1 MSIEAEL
8 AELDRPV
15 SADHPCGQDLE
26 DTQLLA
32 SFDTFRLFG
41 QSVPLPPE
49 TDWREIKV
57 KSLEAIQKS
66 KDLRLL
72 GHFAAA
78 ALRID
83 GWAGYFGSVGVAAR
97 WIKTYW
103 ADVYPHVDE
112 DAILRKNALNCLSD
126 LMAVLDGVR
135 RMPIVKNQQL
145 GSISLRD
152 VDLATGEMAPTET
165 DTAPANAAQV
175 AAVFAAATLEELQDL
190 KARIETGTADLKAID
205 AAMVAFGGV
214 QASPNFDLL
223 LKMLA
228 RVDTLLGDQLVAR
241 GIAQTAN
248 PDAKGGGSDAPGSQP
263 TAVGAIKSRQDALR
277 ALDAVALF
285 FRQTEPSSPIPMF
298 LDRAKRLIGKDFLEI
313 LADIAPDGLATA
325 RSAGGLLE

>member
-8 AELDRPV
+8 AELDQPV

-32 SFDTFRLFG
+32 SFDVYRLFG
-41 QSVPLPPE
+41 RLVPFPSE

-83 GWAGYFGSVGVAAR
+83 GWAGVFGSVGVAAK
-97 WIKTYW
+97 WLKTYW

-112 DAILRKNALNCLSD
+112 DAILRKNALNCLAD
-126 LMAVLDGVR
+126 RMAILDGLR
-135 RMPIVKNQQL
+135 RTPIVKNPQL
-145 GSISLRD
+145 GPISLRD
-152 VDLATGEMAPTET
+152 VDLATGEIAPTEK

-175 AAVFAAATLEELQDL
+175 AAVFAAAKLEDLREL
-190 KARIETGTADLKAID
+190 KARVETGTADLKAID

-214 QASPNFDLL
+214 QASPDFADL
-223 LKMLA
+223 LKMLV
-228 RVDTLLGDQLVAR
+228 RIDKLVGDQLQAR
-241 GIAQTAN
+241 GEAQTAN
-248 PDAKGGGSDAPGSQP
+248 PGAEAGVGDAPGSPP
-263 TAVGAIKSRQDALR
+263 TAVGAIRSRQDALR

-298 LDRAKRLIGKDFLEI
+298 LERAKRLIGKDFLEI

>member
-1 MSIEAEL
+1 MSIEAEFT
-8 AELDRPV
+8 ELDRPV

-41 QSVPLPPE
+41 QLVPLPPE

-57 KSLEAIQKS
+57 KSLEALQKS

-83 GWAGYFGSVGVAAR
+83 GWTGFFGSVGVAAR

-103 ADVYPHVDE
+103 ADLYPHVDE

-126 LMAVLDGVR
+126 LMAVLDGLR
-135 RMPIVKNQQL
+135 RTPIVKNQQL
-145 GSISLRD
+145 GPISLRD
-152 VDLATGEMAPTET
+152 VDLATGELAPTGK

-175 AAVFAAATLEELQDL
+175 AAVFAAAKLEELRDL
-190 KARIETGTADLKAID
+190 KACVETGTADLKAID

-214 QASPNFDLL
+214 QASPDFDPLFKVL
-223 LKMLA
+223 V
-228 RVDTLLGDQLVAR
+228 RVDKLLGDQLIAR
-241 GIAQTAN
+241 GAAQAAN
-248 PDAKGGGSDAPGSQP
+248 PGVEAGVSDAPGSQP

-298 LDRAKRLIGKDFLEI
+298 LERAKRLIGKDFLEI
-313 LADIAPDGLATA
+313 LADVAPDGLATA
-325 RSAGGLLE
+325 RSVGGLLE